1 MNIWFLDMYPPRRC
15 WHRNVLSVSLAKIH
29 THAVIPE
36 ESSFVI
42 VNSSMIR
49 LVGATKKNQKNKQ
62 HRIDGIKHEEY

>member
-49 LVGATKKNQKNKQ
+49 LVGATKKNQKTNSTELM
-62 HRIDGIKHEEY
+62 G